1 MAIDLKA
8 NRDARRATRRY
19 TRVVGLAAV
28 SVLTLAALLPI
39 SAAAQDSPEPTPTPH
54 LINHEHPIRIGIDG
68 SAFMMQ
74 RGPCVRRVDNAI
86 MAHDDLFTGD
96 PACDALIRQA
106 RAIQRQ
112 KEAEDPSYA
121 NEPRI
126 TAAHPGEV
134 SSPENRIQLSIDGS
148 VFLMQRGPCVRSVDI
163 ALMEHDDLFTGNP
176 ACDTL
181 IRQARVIQRQKE
193 AEDPSYA
200 NEPRIM
206 PAPGED
212 Q

>member
-1 MAIDLKA
+1 MPPG
-8 NRDARRATRRY
+8 ATVP
-19 TRVVGLAAV
+19 TFG
-28 SVLTLAALLPI
+28 SVP
-39 SAAAQDSPEPTPTPH
+39 Q
-54 LINHEHPIRIGIDG
+54 HPIRIGIDG

-74 RGPCVRRVDNAI
+74 RGPCARSVDNAI

-126 TAAHPGEV
+126 TPAPTSVQHHEHPIG
-134 SSPENRIQLSIDGS
+134 ITIDGYA
-148 VFLMQRGPCVRSVDI
+148 FMMQRGPCARSADNAI
-163 ALMEHDDLFTGNP
+163 MAHDDLFTGDP
-176 ACDTL
+176 ACDAL
-181 IRQARVIQRQKE
+181 IRQARAIQRQKE

-200 NEPRIM
+200 NGPRIT
-206 PAPGED
+206 PAPTSAVSGD
-212 Q
+212 DKSQH